1 MSSAWRWRLI
11 PSGSR
16 FQREAEVLAA
26 LSHPHIAQIF
36 GHERSADLTA
46 LGLMALARS
55 ARGRCD
61 AGARAGHHSSGLEAR
76 EHLCHSSRPGFG
88 KHCATSQDQSV
99 QPRYAATWRGVMQVG
114 LLRSH
119 GRLLRPISACDRMK
133 LQTFFDAAHLLICC
147 EPRWAGRD
155 MPVGLLIV
163 GRTSRSLSG
172 L

>member
-1 MSSAWRWRLI
+1 MRPTS
-11 PSGSR
+11 
-16 FQREAEVLAA
+16 
-26 LSHPHIAQIF
+26 
-36 GHERSADLTA
+36 DLNVTP
-46 LGLMALARS
+46 MI
-55 ARGRCD
+55 
-61 AGARAGHHSSGLEAR
+61 
-76 EHLCHSSRPGFG
+76 
-88 KHCATSQDQSV
+88 
-99 QPRYAATWRGVMQVG
+99 VMQVG

>member
-1 MSSAWRWRLI
+1 MQGVP
-11 PSGSR
+11 PSDR
-16 FQREAEVLAA
+16 RHAIL
-26 LSHPHIAQIF
+26 
-36 GHERSADLTA
+36 A
-46 LGLMALARS
+46 LGRLRK
-55 ARGRCD
+55 
-61 AGARAGHHSSGLEAR
+61 
-76 EHLCHSSRPGFG
+76 PF
-88 KHCATSQDQSV
+88 ATSLDQSV

-163 GRTSRSLSG
+163 RLTRQA
-172 L
+172 

>member
-1 MSSAWRWRLI
+1 VIMLANCRLNDVLFWTVGSPLGWFSDASEPVTKPQLAPVWRLR
-11 PSGSR
+11 SG
-16 FQREAEVLAA
+16 
-26 LSHPHIAQIF
+26 PI
-36 GHERSADLTA
+36 T
-46 LGLMALARS
+46 
-55 ARGRCD
+55 
-61 AGARAGHHSSGLEAR
+61 
-76 EHLCHSSRPGFG
+76 
-88 KHCATSQDQSV
+88 KHYATSQDQSV

>member
-1 MSSAWRWRLI
+1 MRANA
-11 PSGSR
+11 G
-16 FQREAEVLAA
+16 
-26 LSHPHIAQIF
+26 
-36 GHERSADLTA
+36 DY
-46 LGLMALARS
+46 M
-55 ARGRCD
+55 
-61 AGARAGHHSSGLEAR
+61 AGATERTGLLLENANLTIEAAR
-76 EHLCHSSRPGFG
+76 EIRRSF
-88 KHCATSQDQSV
+88 ATSQDQSV

-163 GRTSRSLSG
+163 ERNR
-172 L
+172 